1 MTRVARLTGLDRTGV
16 AVAAAIRP
24 AGHVLQVS
32 NGKGE
37 TFGRAVAGALLEAA
51 ELWAAERP
59 AVAAWG
65 AARDLEPSARL
76 LAPAD
81 LGDAGTGSREVRLA
95 WSAARDLQSAEP
107 VLVPAHAVHCPPP
120 GAAWLGPALLPW
132 TSNGMGAHPEA
143 SAALLHALLEA
154 IERDRLARALPDGF
168 TEREVARRLVD
179 PRSLADA
186 APRTARWVERIQ
198 KRGFRAYLLDLSAL
212 RGDAESGS
220 GSGPFDSAPPA
231 GRRYAQGDR
240 QRKRPESRSG
250 KSRWRALDLGLP
262 CAAAVLVDAQ
272 GGAVPIAAGYAC
284 RLSRDAALLA
294 ALLEAAQSRLTE
306 IHGARED
313 VAHGDREAAAPLAGW
328 CAATRPIR
336 RGARMPDVRA
346 RTPAAGVR
354 QVLSRMRR
362 ARLGG
367 AVVRLPAPPR
377 VHVVKVLVPG
387 LLLSELL

>member
-1 MTRVARLTGLDRTGV
+1 VTRVARLTGLDRTGV
-16 AVAAAIRP
+16 PVAAAIRP

-65 AARDLEPSARL
+65 AARDLEASARL

-81 LGDAGTGSREVRLA
+81 LGDAGSGSREVRLA

-143 SAALLHALLEA
+143 PAALLHALLEA

-179 PRSLADA
+179 PRSLPDA
-186 APRTARWVERIQ
+186 APRTARWVERIER
-198 KRGFRAYLLDLSAL
+198 RGFRAYLFDLSAL
-212 RGDAESGS
+212 RGDAESV
-220 GSGPFDSAPPA
+220 DSAPPD
-231 GRRYAQGDR
+231 GRRRARGEGPR
-240 QRKRPESRSG
+240 RRSG
-250 KSRWRALDLGLP
+250 ARPGTSRWRALDLGLP

-294 ALLEAAQSRLTE
+294 ALLEAAQTRLTE

-313 VAHGDREAAAPLAGW
+313 VAHGGREAAAPLAGW

-354 QVLSRMRR
+354 QVLARMRR